1 MKYSVARRVMIGLPL
16 AATALLAVL
25 PGKQQQSFAN
35 AEHLR
40 SNTSPAASADNS
52 STTSKPI
59 LNEFLTW
66 PMKSFLFD
74 DDDNQSSITAYPLL
88 TSQYQEHQVDESN
101 ILFSFPLSGSALRR
115 HQRRRQEEGKNSIPR
130 QLGGSTEEGGG
141 DDTHE
146 MVVHVSYEDICE

>member
-1 MKYSVARRVMIGLPL
+1 MLGLPL
-16 AATALLAVL
+16 AAIALLTVL
-25 PGKQQQSFAN
+25 PGKQHESFAN

-74 DDDNQSSITAYPLL
+74 DDDDDDQSSITAYPLL
-88 TSQYQEHQVDESN
+88 TSQYQEHEVDESS

-115 HQRRRQEEGKNSIPR
+115 HQRRRQEEGKNSIRR